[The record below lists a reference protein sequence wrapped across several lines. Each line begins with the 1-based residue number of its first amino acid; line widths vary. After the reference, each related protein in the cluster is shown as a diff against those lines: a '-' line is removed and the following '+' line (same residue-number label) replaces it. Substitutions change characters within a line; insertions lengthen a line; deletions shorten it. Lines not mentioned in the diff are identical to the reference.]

1 MHILAK
7 LFSSEPLVKIMR
19 LFLMNKSVGFENK
32 DVSKHCR
39 TKPAATKREILLL
52 QSIGFIK
59 KGSFYKPV
67 KVRNIMKKK
76 KVVGWFINE
85 EFPYVSALFDLLIT
99 SKSID
104 KKDLVSRIK
113 KTGKVKMLVVAGAF
127 IKNDASRLDILAVGD
142 GISQK
147 KFESVVRGLES
158 EIGKELKYSAFT
170 VNEFK
175 YRISMYDKLVCDVF
189 DFPHEVVFT
198 APELSTEGLKNRK

>member
-19 LFLMNKSVGFENK
+19 LFLMNKDVGFENK
-32 DVSKHCR
+32 DISKHCR
-39 TKPAATKREILLL
+39 TKPAATKREVLLL

-59 KGSFYKPV
+59 KSSYYKSV
-67 KVRNIMKKK
+67 KVRNVLKKK
-76 KVVGWFINE
+76 KVTGWFMNTD
-85 EFPYVSALFDLLIT
+85 FPYMSALYDLLIT

-127 IKNDASRLDILAVGD
+127 IKNESSRLDILAVGD

-158 EIGKELKYSAFT
+158 EIGKELKYSAFSIS
-170 VNEFK
+170 EFN
-175 YRISMYDKLVCDVF
+175 YRVSMYDKLVCDVF
-189 DFPHEVVFT
+189 DFPHEVVFSV
-198 APELSTEGLKNRK
+198 PELSTEGLKNRK

>member
-1 MHILAK
+1 
-7 LFSSEPLVKIMR
+7 
-19 LFLMNKSVGFENK
+19 MNKEVGFENK

-39 TKPAATKREILLL
+39 TKPAATKREVALL

-59 KGSFYKPV
+59 KSSYYKSV
-67 KVRNIMKKK
+67 KVRNVIKKK
-76 KVVGWFINE
+76 KVVGWFMNQ
-85 EFPYVSALFDLLIT
+85 EFPYMTALFDLLIT

-147 KFESVVRGLES
+147 KFENVVRSLES
-158 EIGKELKYSAFT
+158 EIGKELRYSAFT
-170 VNEFK
+170 IDEFK

-189 DFPHEVVFT
+189 DFPHEVVFS